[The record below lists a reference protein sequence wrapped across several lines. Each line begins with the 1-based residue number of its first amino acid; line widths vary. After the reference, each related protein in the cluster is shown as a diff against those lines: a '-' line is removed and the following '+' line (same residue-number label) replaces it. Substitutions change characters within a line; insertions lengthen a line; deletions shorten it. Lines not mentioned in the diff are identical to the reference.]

1 MPPPS
6 PAAWREASPDGRAPS
21 RPKQTATWCQSS
33 PDGRALPRPKR
44 PIQRYR
50 RFPYYDYSRGAS
62 LFITIS
68 TSPRAALFGRVVDA
82 KMELSPFGGQVLE
95 SLEAIPRFNPGFA
108 LHGHVV
114 MPDHVHFNLWLPPRL
129 PEPVKALGV
138 ALRRFKTWTSTCARK
153 QLGVASLWQ
162 QGCHDRI
169 CTSER
174 FIDSTE
180 RYIAYNPLKWELGKN
195 QPEVLRIREPLDSP
209 RLDPEQYW
217 RGVGNVDLLDPKQKI
232 LSLRVSRRV
241 KDFGRLLSRMRDA
254 AQAGYAI
261 LSGFISPGELAV
273 RDLLLSDPAA
283 KLIRILPER
292 MAIGHRP
299 ESRYLPAIQKRR
311 YLEIAEGNEPTEF
324 SRAVCL
330 DLNTTIV
337 SIATDGEGLAV
348 YWKPEG
354 PTVIGEDG
362 ASPSGLASRQA
373 DVISPDQIST
383 QS

>member
-6 PAAWREASPDGRAPS
+6 PAAWREASPDGQAPPWPKPPSALSREASPDGRAPS
-21 RPKQTATWCQSS
+21 RPIK
-33 PDGRALPRPKR
+33 
-44 PIQRYR
+44 RYR
-50 RFPYYDYSRGAS
+50 RFPYYDYSRGAA

-68 TSPRAALFGRVVDA
+68 TSPRADLFGKVVEA
-82 KMELSPFGGQVLE
+82 QMQLSPLGSQVLE

-129 PEPVKALGV
+129 PDPVKALG
-138 ALRRFKTWTSTCARK
+138 AAIRRFKTWTSTLARK
-153 QLGVASLWQ
+153 ELGIASLWQ

-195 QPEVLRIREPLDSP
+195 QPEFLRIREPLNSP
-209 RLDPEQYW
+209 RLDPAEYW
-217 RGVGNVDLLDPKQKI
+217 RGVGNTELLDPKHKI
-232 LSLRVSRRV
+232 LSLRVSRQV
-241 KDFGRLLSRMRDA
+241 KDFSRLLARIQDA
-254 AQAGYAI
+254 ARADYAI

-273 RDLLLSDPAA
+273 RDMLLADPAA
-283 KLIRILPER
+283 KLIRILPDR

-299 ESRYLPAIQKRR
+299 ESRYLPAIQERR
-311 YLEIAEGNEPTEF
+311 YLEIAEGNEPSEF
-324 SRAVCL
+324 SRAACL
-330 DLNTTIV
+330 DLNAAIV
-337 SIATDGEGLAV
+337 SIATEGEGLAV
-348 YWKPEG
+348 YWKAEG
-354 PTVIGEDG
+354 PTVIGEGG
-362 ASPSGLASRQA
+362 ASPSGLASRHA
-373 DVISPDQIST
+373 GVISPDQIFT

>member
-1 MPPPS
+1 
-6 PAAWREASPDGRAPS
+6 
-21 RPKQTATWCQSS
+21 
-33 PDGRALPRPKR
+33 
-44 PIQRYR
+44 
-50 RFPYYDYSRGAS
+50 
-62 LFITIS
+62 
-68 TSPRAALFGRVVDA
+68 
-82 KMELSPFGGQVLE
+82 MELSPLGSQVLE

-108 LHGHVV
+108 IHGHVV

-129 PEPVKALGV
+129 PEPVKSLG
-138 ALRRFKTWTSTCARK
+138 AAIRRFKTWTSTCARK
-153 QLGVASLWQ
+153 QLCAASLWQ
-162 QGCHDRI
+162 QGYHDRI
-169 CTSER
+169 CTSVR

-180 RYIAYNPLKWELGKN
+180 RYIAYNPLKWELGRN
-195 QPEVLRIREPLDSP
+195 QPESLRVREPLDSP

-217 RGVGNVDLLDPKQKI
+217 RGVGNIDLLDPKQKI

-254 AQAGYAI
+254 ACAGYAI

-273 RDLLLSDPAA
+273 RDLLLADPAA

-292 MAIGHRP
+292 MALGHRP
-299 ESRYLPAIQKRR
+299 ESRYLPVIQERR

-330 DLNTTIV
+330 DLNAAIV
-337 SIATDGEGLAV
+337 SIATEGEGVAV

-354 PTVIGEDG
+354 PTVIGEAG
-362 ASPSGLASRQA
+362 ASPSGLASRQS
-373 DVISPDQIST
+373 DVIPPVQTSR

>member
-1 MPPPS
+1 M
-6 PAAWREASPDGRAPS
+6 DGA
-21 RPKQTATWCQSS
+21 SS
-33 PDGRALPRPKR
+33 PDGQAPAWPKR

-50 RFPYYDYSRGAS
+50 RFPYYDYSRGAA

-68 TSPRAALFGRVVDA
+68 TSPRADLFGRVVEA
-82 KMELSPFGGQVLE
+82 KMELSPLGEQVLE
-95 SLEAIPRFNPGFA
+95 SLEAIPRFNSGFA

-129 PEPVKALGV
+129 LEPVKVLG
-138 ALRRFKTWTSTCARK
+138 AAIRRFKTWTSTLARK

-180 RYIAYNPLKWELGKN
+180 RYIAYNPLKWELGRN
-195 QPEVLRIREPLDSP
+195 QPEFLRIREPLDSP
-209 RLDPEQYW
+209 RFDPEQYW
-217 RGVGNVDLLDPKQKI
+217 RGVGNTELLDPKQKI

-261 LSGFISPGELAV
+261 LSGFISQGELAV
-273 RDLLLSDPAA
+273 RDMLLSDPAA
-283 KLIRILPER
+283 KLIRILPES
-292 MAIGHRP
+292 MALGHRP
-299 ESRYLPAIQKRR
+299 ESRYLPAIQERR

-324 SRAVCL
+324 SRAACL
-330 DLNTTIV
+330 DLNAAIV
-337 SIATDGEGLAV
+337 SIATSCEGVAV
-348 YWKPEG
+348 YWNPEG
-354 PTVIGEDG
+354 PTVVGEDG
-362 ASPSGLASRQA
+362 ASPSGLASRPA
-373 DVISPDQIST
+373 DVIPPDQISRE
-383 QS
+383 S